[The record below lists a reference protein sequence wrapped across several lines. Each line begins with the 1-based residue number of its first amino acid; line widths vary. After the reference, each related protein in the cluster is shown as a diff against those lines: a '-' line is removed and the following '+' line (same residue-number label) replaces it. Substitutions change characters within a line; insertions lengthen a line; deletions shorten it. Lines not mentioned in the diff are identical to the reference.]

1 MNSQTAQAIS
11 PATMQNL
18 VAVVE
23 SGALMTTSIKV
34 AEAFSKRHDN
44 VLRKLE
50 SLECSSDFHH
60 LNFEEMTKEIDI
72 GKGAKR
78 ESKIWSMTKDGFMF
92 LVMGFTGTKAA
103 TIKEAYIAEFNRMAD
118 ELHRR
123 ELERYSLEDIPFPP
137 TASELHKC
145 SGQQLAKAL
154 CHKLGTTRYML
165 SIDPDNGSMSGR
177 HDGDCITLWP
187 VNNSTFALDLNDPGQ
202 LDHSTDFMSNAQ
214 LTNLIGAAMTAL
226 NQRTEQL
233 SRQIGK

>member
-1 MNSQTAQAIS
+1 MNTQAIA
-11 PATMQNL
+11 PVVMQNL

-34 AEAFSKRHDN
+34 AEAFGKRHDN

-60 LNFEEMTKEIDI
+60 LNFEEMTQEIDI

-78 ESKIWSMTKDGFMF
+78 ESKIWYMTKDGFMF

-123 ELERYSLEDIPFPP
+123 ELATLVDDIPFPP
-137 TASELHKC
+137 VASELHKC
-145 SGQQLAKAL
+145 DAQQLAKAL
-154 CHKLGTTRYML
+154 CHKIGATRYML
-165 SIDPDNGSMSGR
+165 NIDPSCGSMGGHRGS
-177 HDGDCITLWP
+177 DSITLYP
-187 VNNSTFALDLNDPGQ
+187 VNDASFVLDLSDPRQ
-202 LDHSTDFMSNAQ
+202 LCHSTGFMSNEQ
-214 LTNLIGAAMTAL
+214 LANLMSAAMTAL
-226 NQRTEQL
+226 NQRTAQL
-233 SRQIGK
+233 SRQLGK